1 MTDNKNSMIHISE
14 DTLKSISNLDY
25 KTRFK
30 SLNWT
35 ADINQELP
43 IKMPL
48 LKGAGSELPQTLPQ
62 LFFQR
67 VFERKDELCM

>member
-14 DTLKSISNLDY
+14 DTLKSLSTSLDY
-25 KTRFK
+25 KSRFK

-43 IKMPL
+43 VKMA
-48 LKGAGSELPQTLPQ
+48 LKGPGSELPQTLS
-62 LFFQR
+62 
-67 VFERKDELCM
+67 